1 VALGALPLVA
11 AAQKLGEVVVTA
23 RQALVEERVDRTVY
37 HAENDP
43 TTRGGDATNV
53 LRRVPLLSVDLDGN
67 VSLRGDQNIRVL
79 INNKPSTITANGV
92 ADGLKQ
98 IPADQIQRVEVIT
111 SPSAKYDAE
120 GTGGII
126 NIITK
131 TNTLRGGQL
140 GLDGS
145 GGTRSGTLNLNGTY
159 RTGRMGFA
167 LGGFRRAGYNTPG
180 SFSNDQL
187 TSNPTTGQQT
197 RTTQA
202 VRTRW
207 PQPTA
212 ALASSRAPATSVR
225 NVQTTDESGT
235 VDASLSYTH
244 AYATPQRELSAL
256 ALLTRNNRTFA
267 FNNNTFVTSGAAQT
281 DASGSDSR
289 SSNQELTAQVDYQTP
304 TGRNQLLEMGAKEI
318 RRTVQSDYT

>member
-1 VALGALPLVA
+1 
-11 AAQKLGEVVVTA
+11 
-23 RQALVEERVDRTVY
+23 
-37 HAENDP
+37 
-43 TTRGGDATNV
+43 
-53 LRRVPLLSVDLDGN
+53 
-67 VSLRGDQNIRVL
+67 
-79 INNKPSTITANGV
+79 
-92 ADGLKQ
+92 
-98 IPADQIQRVEVIT
+98 
-111 SPSAKYDAE
+111 
-120 GTGGII
+120 
-126 NIITK
+126 
-131 TNTLRGGQL
+131 
-140 GLDGS
+140 
-145 GGTRSGTLNLNGTY
+145 
-159 RTGRMGFA
+159 MGFA